1 MDALISVARV
11 VLLLMLTVIV
21 VSLVIAV
28 AKITDWAVRLRSHV
42 AR

>member
-21 VSLVIAV
+21 VTCVFVA